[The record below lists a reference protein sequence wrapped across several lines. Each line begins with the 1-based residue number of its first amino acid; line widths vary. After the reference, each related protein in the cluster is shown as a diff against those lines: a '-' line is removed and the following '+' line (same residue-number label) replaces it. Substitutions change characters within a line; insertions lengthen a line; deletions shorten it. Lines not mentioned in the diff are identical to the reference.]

1 MSVGNSKRLN
11 LRLEENYKSR
21 REVMRTLLK
30 FLATSLAKMNSESIQ
45 ERKAKM
51 LISQAHEKLKAVM
64 AEAEKPWTLGQLA
77 LQRIEELQLPL
88 QDLPEGL
95 KRQVETWLTTKG
107 SLLHDRRMLVT
118 REVVDVIRQLK
129 YVQEQ
134 KLVASPFLSLL
145 LRFVNTSERYF
156 TQPKYVL
163 AWLAINM

>member
-1 MSVGNSKRLN
+1 MPVTFFFWFKRSVFALFFFYETCSGLVILILFGSCSNIGDTGNTMHTTFSENRGSRETIILRSRLQSRMSVGNSKRLN

-45 ERKAKM
+45 DMKAKM

-88 QDLPEGL
+88 KDLPEG
-95 KRQVETWLTTKG
+95 
-107 SLLHDRRMLVT
+107 
-118 REVVDVIRQLK
+118 
-129 YVQEQ
+129 
-134 KLVASPFLSLL
+134 
-145 LRFVNTSERYF
+145 
-156 TQPKYVL
+156 
-163 AWLAINM
+163 